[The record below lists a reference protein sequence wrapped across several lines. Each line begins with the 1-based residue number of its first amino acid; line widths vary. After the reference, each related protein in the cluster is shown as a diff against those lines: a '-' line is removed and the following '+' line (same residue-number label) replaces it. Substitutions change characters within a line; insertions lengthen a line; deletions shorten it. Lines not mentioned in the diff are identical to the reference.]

1 MGYRINHSKVVSQA
15 NTIADCASRLSEQAN
30 QLSFM
35 EQSIRSAWKGQ
46 ASDVFFSRVS
56 SIRGEVNTARQQ
68 IATLAS
74 TIKYCADRI
83 QREDDE
89 AMRRAA
95 NLKSG
100 I

>member
-1 MGYRINHSKVVSQA
+1 MGYRINHAKVISQA
-15 NTIADCASRLSEQAN
+15 NSIADCASRLLEQSN

-46 ASDVFFSRVS
+46 ASDAFFSRVS
-56 SIRGEVNTARQQ
+56 ILRGEVNTARQQ

-95 NLKSG
+95 DLKSG